1 MKQYKKIS
9 SGDGI
14 RSLGIYTDSKGFEY
28 GSKRFKGQT
37 LDIVLPDKVH
47 IKRVTFG
54 INEIMEK
61 DTDTGIWK
69 SHNVAV
75 TSEILK
81 MHEEYKGDFIDHVL
95 NQTCYENNWD

>member
-14 RSLGIYTDSKGFEY
+14 RSLGIGTDSKGFEY